1 MKMHK
6 YTAPDMR
13 TALRKVRA
21 EHGPDALIL
30 WTRRTA
36 GVVELTVATDPEAM
50 ANAEI
55 LTEARR
61 AVGADTVAMPTR
73 STSRPAV
80 VPPVGVPPVGVPP
93 GVLPPA
99 FAGSPTIDSE
109 LRSLRHLLETQLAAL
124 AWNDLTRRAPV
135 KAALM
140 REFASLGLDREL
152 GAALLEGITSDD
164 ELERA
169 RQQGLAALCDRLKT
183 IDDRWTTQ
191 GGVLS
196 LIGSPGS
203 GKSSAMA
210 GIAARWVLR
219 NGPNG
224 AVLVS
229 AGDPRFGAFEQL
241 ARLGRLLGIP
251 TYQVEEI
258 EALPALLARLGE
270 QRLVLVDTGAV
281 ALRSDDRND
290 DPGLEERNL
299 SILRSAG
306 SIAAILPATLQAT
319 AARQLALRYARAGVT
334 ACIATR
340 LDEAASLGGL
350 LSAVITAGLP
360 LAYVTDGT
368 RLPDDLRPA
377 RSDELIALAVALQ
390 ERNGNTA
397 DEDLLVSRL
406 EGRVHVA
413 S

>member
-1 MKMHK
+1 MKMQK

-13 TALRKVRA
+13 SALRKVRS

-36 GVVELTVATDPEAM
+36 GVVELTVATDPEAV

-55 LTEARR
+55 LTQAKR
-61 AVGADTVAMPTR
+61 AAGADTVAIPVR
-73 STSRPAV
+73 SVSRPV
-80 VPPVGVPPVGVPP
+80 DVPPAII
-93 GVLPPA
+93 PPA
-99 FAGSPTIDSE
+99 IAGSAAIDSE
-109 LRSLRHLLETQLAAL
+109 LKSLRHLLETQLAAL

-135 KAALM
+135 KASLM

-152 GAALLEGITSDD
+152 GASLLESVTSDD
-164 ELERA
+164 ELDRA
-169 RQQGLAALCDRLKT
+169 RQQVLAAFSGRLLT
-183 IDDRWTTQ
+183 IDDRWTTR

-196 LIGSPGS
+196 LVGSPGS
-203 GKSSAMA
+203 GKSSAVA

-258 EALPALLARLGE
+258 EALPALLTRLGE
-270 QRLVLVDTGAV
+270 QRLVLVDTGATGS
-281 ALRSDDRND
+281 RSDD
-290 DPGLEERNL
+290 PSVEERNFAT
-299 SILRSAG
+299 LRSIG
-306 SIAAILPATLQAT
+306 SIAAVLPATLQAT
-319 AARQLALRYARAGVT
+319 AARQIAARYARWGVT
-334 ACIATR
+334 AYIATR

-350 LSAVITAGLP
+350 LSAVISAALP
-360 LAYVTDGT
+360 LVYVTDGT

-377 RSDELIALAVALQ
+377 RSDELVALAVALQ
-390 ERNGNTA
+390 ERHGNAA

-406 EGRVHVA
+406 EGRLHVA

>member
-61 AVGADTVAMPTR
+61 AVGADTVAMPAR
-73 STSRPAV
+73 SASRPAV
-80 VPPVGVPPVGVPP
+80 VPPVA
-93 GVLPPA
+93 LPPA
-99 FAGSPTIDSE
+99 AAGSPAIDSE

-183 IDDRWTTQ
+183 VDDRWTTQ

-319 AARQLALRYARAGVT
+319 AARQLALRYARAGVS

-377 RSDELIALAVALQ
+377 RADELIALAVALQ
-390 ERNGNTA
+390 ERHGNTA

>member
-1 MKMHK
+1 MKMQK

-13 TALRKVRA
+13 SALRKVRS

-36 GVVELTVATDPEAM
+36 GVVELTVATDPEAV

-55 LTEARR
+55 LTQAVR
-61 AVGADTVAMPTR
+61 AAGADTVAIPVR
-73 STSRPAV
+73 SVSRPVA
-80 VPPVGVPPVGVPP
+80 VPPAII
-93 GVLPPA
+93 PPA
-99 FAGSPTIDSE
+99 VAGSAAIDSE
-109 LRSLRHLLETQLAAL
+109 LKSLRHLLETQLAAL

-135 KAALM
+135 KASLM

-152 GAALLEGITSDD
+152 GASLLESVTSDD
-164 ELERA
+164 ELDRA
-169 RQQGLAALCDRLKT
+169 RQQVLAAFSGRLLT
-183 IDDRWTTQ
+183 IDDRWTTR

-196 LIGSPGS
+196 LVGSPGS
-203 GKSSAMA
+203 GKSSAVA

-251 TYQVEEI
+251 TYQVAEI
-258 EALPALLARLGE
+258 EALPALLTRLGE
-270 QRLVLVDTGAV
+270 QRLVLVDTGATGS
-281 ALRSDDRND
+281 RSDD
-290 DPGLEERNL
+290 PSVEERNFAT
-299 SILRSAG
+299 LRSIG
-306 SIAAILPATLQAT
+306 SIAAVLPATLQAT
-319 AARQLALRYARAGVT
+319 AARQIAARYARWGVT

-350 LSAVITAGLP
+350 LSAVITAALP
-360 LAYVTDGT
+360 LVYVTDGT

-377 RSDELIALAVALQ
+377 RSDELVALAVALQ
-390 ERNGNTA
+390 ERHGNAA

-406 EGRVHVA
+406 EGRLHVA

>member
-1 MKMHK
+1 MKMQK

-13 TALRKVRA
+13 SALRKVRS

-36 GVVELTVATDPEAM
+36 GVVELTVATDPEAV

-55 LTEARR
+55 LTQAKR
-61 AVGADTVAMPTR
+61 AAGADTVAIPVR
-73 STSRPAV
+73 SVSRPV
-80 VPPVGVPPVGVPP
+80 DVPPAII
-93 GVLPPA
+93 PPA
-99 FAGSPTIDSE
+99 VAGSAAIDSE
-109 LRSLRHLLETQLAAL
+109 LKSLRHLLETQLAAL

-152 GAALLEGITSDD
+152 GASLLESVTSDD
-164 ELERA
+164 ELDRA
-169 RQQGLAALCDRLKT
+169 RQQVLAAFSGRLLT
-183 IDDRWTTQ
+183 IDDRWTTR

-196 LIGSPGS
+196 LVGSPGS
-203 GKSSAMA
+203 GKSSAVA

-258 EALPALLARLGE
+258 EALPALLTRLGE
-270 QRLVLVDTGAV
+270 QRLVLVDTGATGS
-281 ALRSDDRND
+281 RSDD
-290 DPGLEERNL
+290 PSVEERNFAT
-299 SILRSAG
+299 LRSIG
-306 SIAAILPATLQAT
+306 SIAAVLPATLQAT
-319 AARQLALRYARAGVT
+319 AARQIAARYARSGVT

-350 LSAVITAGLP
+350 LSAVISAALP
-360 LAYVTDGT
+360 LVYVTDGT

-377 RSDELIALAVALQ
+377 RSDELVALAVALQ
-390 ERNGNTA
+390 ERHGNAA

-406 EGRVHVA
+406 EGRLHVA

>member
-50 ANAEI
+50 ANVEI

-73 STSRPAV
+73 SASRPAV
-80 VPPVGVPPVGVPP
+80 VSPVGIPP

-99 FAGSPTIDSE
+99 VAGSPAIDSE

-152 GAALLEGITSDD
+152 GAALLEGVTSDD

-241 ARLGRLLGIP
+241 ARLGRLLGIT

-281 ALRSDDRND
+281 GLRSDDRSD

-306 SIAAILPATLQAT
+306 SIAAVLPATLQAT

-397 DEDLLVSRL
+397 DEDLLVSRF

>member
-61 AVGADTVAMPTR
+61 AVGADTVAMPAR
-73 STSRPAV
+73 SASRPAV
-80 VPPVGVPPVGVPP
+80 VPPVGIPPVA
-93 GVLPPA
+93 LPPA
-99 FAGSPTIDSE
+99 VAGSPTIDSE

-183 IDDRWTTQ
+183 VDDRWTTQ

-270 QRLVLVDTGAV
+270 QRLVLVDTGAIG
-281 ALRSDDRND
+281 LRSDDRSD
-290 DPGLEERNL
+290 DAGLEERNL

-319 AARQLALRYARAGVT
+319 AARQLALRYARAGVS

-377 RSDELIALAVALQ
+377 RADELIGLAVALQ

>member
-1 MKMHK
+1 MKMQK

-13 TALRKVRA
+13 SALRKVRS

-36 GVVELTVATDPEAM
+36 GVVELTVATDPEAV

-55 LTEARR
+55 LTQAAR
-61 AVGADTVAMPTR
+61 AAGADTVAIPVR
-73 STSRPAV
+73 SVSRRVAVPPAIIPPAV
-80 VPPVGVPPVGVPP
+80 
-93 GVLPPA
+93 
-99 FAGSPTIDSE
+99 AGSAAIDSE
-109 LRSLRHLLETQLAAL
+109 LKSLRHLLETQLAAL

-152 GAALLEGITSDD
+152 GASLLESVTSDD
-164 ELERA
+164 ELDRA
-169 RQQGLAALCDRLKT
+169 RQQVLAAFSGRLLT
-183 IDDRWTTQ
+183 IDDRWTTR

-196 LIGSPGS
+196 LVGSPGS
-203 GKSSAMA
+203 GKSSAVA

-258 EALPALLARLGE
+258 EALPALLTRLGE
-270 QRLVLVDTGAV
+270 QRLVLVDTGATGS
-281 ALRSDDRND
+281 RSDD
-290 DPGLEERNL
+290 PSVEERNFAT
-299 SILRSAG
+299 LRSIG
-306 SIAAILPATLQAT
+306 SIAAVLPATLQAT
-319 AARQLALRYARAGVT
+319 AARQIAARYARSGVT

-350 LSAVITAGLP
+350 LSAVITAALP
-360 LAYVTDGT
+360 LVYVTDGT

-377 RSDELIALAVALQ
+377 RSDELVALAVALQ
-390 ERNGNTA
+390 ERHGNAA

-406 EGRVHVA
+406 EGRLHVA

>member
-1 MKMHK
+1 MKMQK

-13 TALRKVRA
+13 SALRKVRS

-36 GVVELTVATDPEAM
+36 GVVELTVATDPEAV

-55 LTEARR
+55 LTQAKR
-61 AVGADTVAMPTR
+61 AAGADTVAIPVR
-73 STSRPAV
+73 SVSRPVA
-80 VPPVGVPPVGVPP
+80 VPPAII
-93 GVLPPA
+93 PPA
-99 FAGSPTIDSE
+99 VAGSAAIDSE
-109 LRSLRHLLETQLAAL
+109 LKSLRHLLETQLAAL

-135 KAALM
+135 KASLM

-152 GAALLEGITSDD
+152 GASLLESVTSDD
-164 ELERA
+164 ELDRA
-169 RQQGLAALCDRLKT
+169 RQQVLAAFSGRLLT
-183 IDDRWTTQ
+183 IDDRWTTR

-196 LIGSPGS
+196 LVGSSGS
-203 GKSSAMA
+203 GKSSAVA

-258 EALPALLARLGE
+258 EALPALLTRLGE
-270 QRLVLVDTGAV
+270 QRLVLVDTGATGS
-281 ALRSDDRND
+281 RSDD
-290 DPGLEERNL
+290 PSVEERNFAT
-299 SILRSAG
+299 LRSIG
-306 SIAAILPATLQAT
+306 SIAAVLPATLQAT
-319 AARQLALRYARAGVT
+319 AARQIAARYARLGVT

-350 LSAVITAGLP
+350 LSAVISAALP
-360 LAYVTDGT
+360 LVYVTDGT

-377 RSDELIALAVALQ
+377 RSDELVALAVALQ
-390 ERNGNTA
+390 ERHGNAA

-406 EGRVHVA
+406 EGRLHVA

>member
-50 ANAEI
+50 ANVEI

-73 STSRPAV
+73 SASRPAV
-80 VPPVGVPPVGVPP
+80 VSPVGIPP

-99 FAGSPTIDSE
+99 VAGSPAIDSE

-152 GAALLEGITSDD
+152 GAALLEGVTSDD

-281 ALRSDDRND
+281 GLRSDDRSD

-306 SIAAILPATLQAT
+306 SIAAVLPATLQAT

-390 ERNGNTA
+390 ERHGNTA
-397 DEDLLVSRL
+397 DEDLLVRRL

>member
-50 ANAEI
+50 ANVEI

-73 STSRPAV
+73 SASRPAV
-80 VPPVGVPPVGVPP
+80 VSPVGIPP

-99 FAGSPTIDSE
+99 VAGSPAIDSE

-152 GAALLEGITSDD
+152 GAALLEGVTSDD

-281 ALRSDDRND
+281 GLRSDDRSD

-306 SIAAILPATLQAT
+306 SIAAVLPATLQAT

-397 DEDLLVSRL
+397 DEDLLVSRF

>member
-50 ANAEI
+50 ANVEI

-73 STSRPAV
+73 SASRPAV
-80 VPPVGVPPVGVPP
+80 VSPVGIPP

-99 FAGSPTIDSE
+99 VAGSPAIDSE

-152 GAALLEGITSDD
+152 GAALLEGVTSDD

-281 ALRSDDRND
+281 GLRSDDRSD

-306 SIAAILPATLQAT
+306 SIAAVLPATLQAT
-319 AARQLALRYARAGVT
+319 AAHQLALRYARAGVT

>member
-1 MKMHK
+1 MKMQK

-13 TALRKVRA
+13 TALRKVRT

-36 GVVELTVATDPEAM
+36 GVVELTVATDPEAV

-55 LTEARR
+55 LTQAKR
-61 AVGADTVAMPTR
+61 AAGADTVAIPVR
-73 STSRPAV
+73 SVSRPVA
-80 VPPVGVPPVGVPP
+80 VPPAII
-93 GVLPPA
+93 PPA
-99 FAGSPTIDSE
+99 VAGSAAIDSE
-109 LRSLRHLLETQLAAL
+109 LKSLRHLLETQLAAL

-135 KAALM
+135 KASLM

-152 GAALLEGITSDD
+152 GASLLESVTSDD
-164 ELERA
+164 ELDRA
-169 RQQGLAALCDRLKT
+169 RQQVLAAFSGRLLT
-183 IDDRWTTQ
+183 IDDRWTTR

-196 LIGSPGS
+196 LVGSPGS
-203 GKSSAMA
+203 GKSSAVA

-258 EALPALLARLGE
+258 EALPALLTRLGE
-270 QRLVLVDTGAV
+270 QRLVLVDTGATGS
-281 ALRSDDRND
+281 RSDD
-290 DPGLEERNL
+290 PSVEERNFAT
-299 SILRSAG
+299 LRSIG
-306 SIAAILPATLQAT
+306 SIAAVLPATLQAT
-319 AARQLALRYARAGVT
+319 AARQIAARYARLGVT

-350 LSAVITAGLP
+350 LSAVISAALP
-360 LAYVTDGT
+360 LVYVTDGT

-377 RSDELIALAVALQ
+377 RSDELVALAVALQ
-390 ERNGNTA
+390 ERHGNAA

-406 EGRVHVA
+406 EGRLHVA

>member
-50 ANAEI
+50 ANVEI

-73 STSRPAV
+73 SASRPAV
-80 VPPVGVPPVGVPP
+80 VSPVGIPP

-99 FAGSPTIDSE
+99 VAGSPAIDSE

-152 GAALLEGITSDD
+152 GAALLEGVTSDD

-281 ALRSDDRND
+281 GLRSDDRSD

-306 SIAAILPATLQAT
+306 SIAAVLPATLQAT

-377 RSDELIALAVALQ
+377 RSDEFIALAVALQ